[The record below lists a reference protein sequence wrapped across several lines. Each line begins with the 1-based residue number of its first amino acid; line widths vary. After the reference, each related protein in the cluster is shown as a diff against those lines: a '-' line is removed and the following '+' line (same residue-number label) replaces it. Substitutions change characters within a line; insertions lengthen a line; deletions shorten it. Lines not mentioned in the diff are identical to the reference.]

1 MVGVALDPS
10 ELHQLAEQRVRD
22 ADLVYTKGRRE
33 LVELLAGLSRPA
45 TMPELVEQRP
55 KLTLS
60 SMYRN
65 MTDLEAVGVVQ
76 KVIGTDEHTRYEL
89 AEDLIGHHHHSI
101 CTNCGSIDDFV
112 VSASTERSLAAAL
125 ERALSES
132 GFRPTGHRLDA
143 VGICANCA
151 S

>member
-1 MVGVALDPS
+1 MAVDTS
-10 ELHQLAEQRVRD
+10 ELHRLVERRARGAE
-22 ADLVYTKGRRE
+22 LVYTKGRRE
-33 LVELLAGLSRPA
+33 LVELLAGLSGPA

-65 MTDLEAVGVVQ
+65 MSDLADVGIVQ

-89 AEDLIGHHHHSI
+89 AEDLIGHHHHTI
-101 CTNCGSIDDFV
+101 CTECGSIGDFV
-112 VSASTERSLAAAL
+112 LAASTERSLTADL
-125 ERALSES
+125 KKVLSES

-143 VGICANCA
+143 VGICADCA